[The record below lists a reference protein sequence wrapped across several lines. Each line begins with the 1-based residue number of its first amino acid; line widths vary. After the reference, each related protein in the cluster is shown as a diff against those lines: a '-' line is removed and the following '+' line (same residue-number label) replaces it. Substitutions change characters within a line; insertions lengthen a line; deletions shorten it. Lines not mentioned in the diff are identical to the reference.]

1 MIAINIVT
9 GTCTSSDSNC
19 VTIGDHNF
27 TVHDESVTWYD
38 ARDNCRS
45 SGTDLAV
52 FGGQNE
58 INDVMSKLSSLNLD
72 GHYWIGLTR
81 IKWLS
86 GNKINYLY
94 K

>member
-1 MIAINIVT
+1 MISSFLTATNLVT

-19 VTIGDHNF
+19 VTIGGRSF
-27 TVHDESVTWYD
+27 TVHDESVTWYQ
-38 ARDNCRS
+38 ARDTCRW

-58 INDVMSKLSSLNLD
+58 INDVMSKLSSLSLD

-86 GNKINYLY
+86 G
-94 K
+94 